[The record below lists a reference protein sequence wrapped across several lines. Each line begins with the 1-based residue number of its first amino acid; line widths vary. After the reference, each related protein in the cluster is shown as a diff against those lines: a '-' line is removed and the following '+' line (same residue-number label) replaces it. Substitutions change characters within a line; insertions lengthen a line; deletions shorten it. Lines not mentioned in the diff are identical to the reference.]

1 MAKNQSTQP
10 TTKLSK
16 ELQTTFNELKEEY
29 NSIPEYIFNDLEK
42 HLTSEIT
49 KDQLQLIV
57 QNVYEEYTKSL
68 ISPYEAI
75 GVITAQSVGERA
87 TQMTLNTFHYAGVA
101 TESVEGLPRIIE
113 ILDAKKNLEM
123 PLMRLYLKKGN
134 EATEDDVKQVAM
146 KIKETK
152 LEEYA
157 LKTNIDIANTTVYIE
172 LDVKMLKK
180 LEFAP
185 EDLISFLD
193 KKIRK
198 STKCDEKSLSIELS
212 PTSGLKDLMSAK
224 SLALN
229 SVVHG
234 IKGIQD
240 VTIVKENEEFVIV
253 TKGSAIKQVMA
264 IPELDSS
271 RMYSNDI
278 DVVNSMFGVEASR
291 NVIIKELMDVVE
303 SQGLSVNERH
313 ILLIAD
319 VMTYT
324 GEPRGMT
331 RYGIVA
337 DKANVLTKASFETA
351 IKHIGKGA
359 LMNERNY
366 LSSITENVLTNQQV
380 YVGTGFPK
388 IAVEKKNE

>member
-1 MAKNQSTQP
+1 MTTQKIIQEFQTQHP
-10 TTKLSK
+10 DLPDYILREVEQ
-16 ELQTTFNELKEEY
+16 EL
-29 NSIPEYIFNDLEK
+29 P
-42 HLTSEIT
+42 
-49 KDQLQLIV
+49 
-57 QNVYEEYTKSL
+57 QNVTPKQVEEVLNNVYAEYKKSL

-123 PLMRLYLKKGN
+123 PLMRLYLNKGSS
-134 EATEDDVKQVAM
+134 ASEDEVKQVAL

-157 LKTNIDIANTTVYIE
+157 LETNIDVANSKVQIS
-172 LDVKMLKK
+172 LDEKMLKSHNID
-180 LEFAP
+180 P
-185 EDLISFLD
+185 QDLVSCMD
-193 KKIRK
+193 KKIKK
-198 STKCDEKSLSIELS
+198 SAIVEGIVLTIELS
-212 PTSGLKDLMSAK
+212 PTSGLKDLMGAK
-224 SLALN
+224 TLALN

-234 IKGIQD
+234 IKGIRD
-240 VTIVKENEEFVIV
+240 VTIVKEQNEKGETEFVIV
-253 TKGSAIKQVMA
+253 TKGSALKHAMA
-264 IPELDSS
+264 IEEIDNS
-271 RMYSNDI
+271 RIYSNDI
-278 DVVNSMFGVEASR
+278 DVVGSMFGVEAAR
-291 NVIIKELMDVVE
+291 QVIIKELLDVVQ
-303 SQGLSVNERH
+303 SQGLSINERH
-313 ILLIAD
+313 VLLIAD

-351 IKHIGKGA
+351 LKHIGRGA
-359 LMNERNY
+359 MLNERNY

-388 IAVEKKNE
+388 IAVDKKQE